1 MRRAI
6 GSNRGMTL
14 LDALRAH
21 TGIVA
26 TSADAG
32 EIARAA
38 ARDAS
43 IDDAALLLALGQPAH
58 APLLAEVLAAHA
70 GEPLPDLADM
80 LRARVGCALLAAVPG
95 CVAIDV
101 DARLAFDTAATVARA
116 RRLARLAEKAGADR
130 TRVRLRI
137 PATWEGIQAARALER
152 EGIRC
157 EATLVLTLCQAVLCG
172 DADIARIACPVGRIA
187 GWQPRAAAAGGAAVV
202 AGGNGAAAVVDAVGG
217 AAGAAGALA
226 AGGPSAAAGVEDPGL
241 ATLARLW
248 RYLRHY
254 GVDTEVVGTD
264 LRSVAQALAL
274 AGCERLAIG
283 GALLEALRAGEGEV
297 ACALERGE
305 AEAAPMHARTFNEAS
320 FRWSL
325 NEDAMATE
333 LLAAGIRDFAAAAAA
348 LERAIDAQRAG

>member
-58 APLLAEVLAAHA
+58 APLLAELLAAHG
-70 GEPLPDLADM
+70 GEPLPDLADR

-101 DARLAFDTAATVARA
+101 DARLAFDTAATVAHA
-116 RRLARLAEKAGADR
+116 RRLVRLAEKAGADR
-130 TRVRLRI
+130 ARVRLRI

-172 DADIARIACPVGRIA
+172 DADIVRIACPVGRIA
-187 GWQPRAAAAGGAAVV
+187 GWQPRAVAAGGAAVV

-217 AAGAAGALA
+217 AAGALA
-226 AGGPSAAAGVEDPGL
+226 AGGPSAAAGVEDPGV

-264 LRSVAQALAL
+264 LRDVPQALAL

-283 GALLEALRAGEGEV
+283 GALLEALRAGEGAV

-348 LERAIDAQRAG
+348 LERAIDARRAG